1 MPKVGVI
8 LSGSGVFDGSEIHEA
23 VITLLT
29 IERREADYVCMAPD
43 INQMHTID
51 HLTGNE
57 SEDEQRN
64 VLVESARIARGDIK
78 DIKDVSVDEIDALI
92 IPGGFGAAKNLCD
105 FAVKGADCEV
115 NPYVKELVL
124 SMNKAGKPI
133 GAMCIAP
140 TLLAKVFE
148 GSDVKLTLTIGT
160 DKQTAEA
167 IEKMG
172 AIHNDCSVDD
182 IVVDYDNR
190 IVTTPAY
197 MLAKGISEAGTGI
210 ERLVEEVLAM
220 I

>member
-29 IERREADYVCMAPD
+29 IERRKADYVCMATD
-43 INQMHTID
+43 INQVHTID

-64 VLVESARIARGDIK
+64 VLVESARIARGNIRDIK
-78 DIKDVSVDEIDALI
+78 DINADEIDALI

-115 NPYVKELVL
+115 NPDVKELVL

-140 TLLAKVFE
+140 ALIAKVFE
-148 GSDVKLTLTIGT
+148 GSDIKPTLTIGT

-220 I
+220 V

>member
-43 INQMHTID
+43 LNQMHTID

-57 SEDEQRN
+57 CEGEQRN

-78 DIKDVSVDEIDALI
+78 DIKDVSASEIDALI

-115 NPYVKELVL
+115 NADVKELVL
-124 SMNKAGKPI
+124 NMNKAGKPI

-140 TLLAKVFE
+140 ALLAKVFE

-182 IVVDYDNR
+182 IVVDYENG

>member
-29 IERREADYVCMAPD
+29 IERRGADYVCMAPD

-57 SEDEQRN
+57 SEGEQRN

-78 DIKDVSVDEIDALI
+78 EIKDVSADEIDALI

-115 NPYVKELVL
+115 NPDVKELVL
-124 SMNKAGKPI
+124 SMNKVGKPI

-140 TLLAKVFE
+140 ALLAKVFE
-148 GSDVKLTLTIGT
+148 GSDIKPTLTIGT

-182 IVVDYDNR
+182 IIVDYDNR

>member
-29 IERREADYVCMAPD
+29 IERRGADYVCIAPD

-57 SEDEQRN
+57 SEGEQRN

-78 DIKDVSVDEIDALI
+78 DIKDVSADEIDALI

-115 NPYVKELVL
+115 NPDVKELVL
-124 SMNKAGKPI
+124 SMNKVGKPI

-140 TLLAKVFE
+140 ALLSKVFE
-148 GSDVKLTLTIGT
+148 GSDIKPTLTIGT

-182 IVVDYDNR
+182 IIVDYDNR

>member
-29 IERREADYVCMAPD
+29 IERRGADYVCMAPD

-57 SEDEQRN
+57 SEGEQRN

-78 DIKDVSVDEIDALI
+78 DIKDVSADEIDALI

-115 NPYVKELVL
+115 NPDVKELVL
-124 SMNKAGKPI
+124 SMNKVGKPI

-140 TLLAKVFE
+140 ALLAKVFE
-148 GSDVKLTLTIGT
+148 GSDIKPTLTIGT

-182 IVVDYDNR
+182 IIVDYDNR

>member
-29 IERREADYVCMAPD
+29 IERRGADYVCIAPD

-57 SEDEQRN
+57 SEGEQRN

-78 DIKDVSVDEIDALI
+78 DIKDVSADEIDALI

-115 NPYVKELVL
+115 NPDVKELVL

-140 TLLAKVFE
+140 ALLAKVFE
-148 GSDVKLTLTIGT
+148 GSDIKPTLTIGT

-182 IVVDYDNR
+182 IIVDYDNR

-197 MLAKGISEAGTGI
+197 MLAKRISEAGTGI

>member
-43 INQMHTID
+43 LNQMHTID

-57 SEDEQRN
+57 CEGEQRN

-78 DIKDVSVDEIDALI
+78 DIKDVSASEIDALI

-115 NPYVKELVL
+115 NADVKELVL
-124 SMNKAGKPI
+124 NMNKAGKPI

-140 TLLAKVFE
+140 ALLAKVFE
-148 GSDVKLTLTIGT
+148 GSDVKPTLTIGT

-182 IVVDYDNR
+182 IVVDYENG

>member
-29 IERREADYVCMAPD
+29 IERRGADYVCIAPD

-57 SEDEQRN
+57 SEGEQRN

-78 DIKDVSVDEIDALI
+78 EIKDVSADEIDALI

-115 NPYVKELVL
+115 NPDVKELVL
-124 SMNKAGKPI
+124 SMNKVGKPI

-140 TLLAKVFE
+140 ALLAKVFE
-148 GSDVKLTLTIGT
+148 GSDIKPTLTIGT

-182 IVVDYDNR
+182 IIVDYDNR

>member
-43 INQMHTID
+43 LNQMHTID

-57 SEDEQRN
+57 CEGDQRN

-78 DIKDVSVDEIDALI
+78 DIKDVSAGEIDALI

-115 NPYVKELVL
+115 NADVKELVL
-124 SMNKAGKPI
+124 NMNKAGKPI

-140 TLLAKVFE
+140 ALLAKVFE
-148 GSDVKLTLTIGT
+148 GSDVKPTLTIGT

-182 IVVDYDNR
+182 IVVDYENG

>member
-29 IERREADYVCMAPD
+29 IERRKADYVCMAPD

-64 VLVESARIARGDIK
+64 VLVESARIARGNIR
-78 DIKDVSVDEIDALI
+78 DIKDVNADEIDALI

-115 NPYVKELVL
+115 NPDVKELVL

-140 TLLAKVFE
+140 ALLAKVFE
-148 GSDVKLTLTIGT
+148 DSDVKPTLTIGT

-220 I
+220 V